1 MRSLNF
7 PFLSRFIPARRYRTE
22 QPLVGV
28 VNGLNTTYT
37 LPDNAQ
43 FVQETPYIQIV
54 VFLNGVRL
62 LLRDDYFVLEGG
74 GTGTGFDTVLLVEP
88 PRPGDKLV
96 ADYVVVS

>member
-22 QPLVGV
+22 QSLVGAID
-28 VNGLNTTYT
+28 GLNTTFT
-37 LPDNAQ
+37 LPDGDQ

-54 VFLNGVRL
+54 VFCNGVRL
-62 LLRDDYFVLEGG
+62 LLRDDYFVLESG
-74 GTGTGFDTVLLVEP
+74 GTGSGYDTVLLVEP

-96 ADYVVVS
+96 ADYVVV